1 MQGEVAMNKV
11 IKLVKCVF
19 SLISG
24 YLLIPVLYLGFI
36 LATNSAKG
44 WDVKMLMDCYSFL

>member
-24 YLLIPVLYLGFI
+24 YLLIPVLYLGF
-36 LATNSAKG
+36 NYK
-44 WDVKMLMDCYSFL
+44 V